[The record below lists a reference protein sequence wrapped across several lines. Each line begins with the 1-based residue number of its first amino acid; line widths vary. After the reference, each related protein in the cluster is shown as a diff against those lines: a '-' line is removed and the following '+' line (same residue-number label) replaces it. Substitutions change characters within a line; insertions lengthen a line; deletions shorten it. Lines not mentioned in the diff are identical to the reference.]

1 MPGDTYKGVT
11 RMQKVLG
18 SKRNIILFCAPAAI
32 LFFSLVIYPIFYIF
46 YLAFQK
52 TDGISYSEFA
62 GWDNY
67 RQIFEESYFSN
78 ANWKSLGLAVFA
90 LFGIAVLGT
99 LIAFLT
105 CGLKRR
111 IQSFYKTSYLIPFV
125 LSISVISQLWLS
137 IYHSEWGVL
146 NKLLEFL
153 HLDFLKKSWLSDQ
166 NTAMIC
172 VAIVGMWWVLGMT
185 ILLVYTGIMA
195 VPESYYEAAKI
206 DGANFWQISRYITFP
221 LCKNIIK
228 TCIII
233 NTIGGFYTFPQVYV
247 MTKGGP
253 GDLTMTVMML
263 IYREAFSNARLGL
276 SCAIAAIT
284 ILESIVILA
293 IINFLIRDQ
302 EVEL

>member
-1 MPGDTYKGVT
+1 
-11 RMQKVLG
+11 MQKVLG
-18 SKRNIILFCAPAAI
+18 SKRNIFIFCAPAAVM
-32 LFFSLVIYPIFYIF
+32 FFSLVIYPIFYIF
-46 YLAFQK
+46 YLSFQK
-52 TDGISYSEFA
+52 TDGISFSEFA
-62 GWDNY
+62 GWGNY
-67 RQIFEESYFSN
+67 ELMLSEGYFMN
-78 ANWKSLGLAVFA
+78 ANWKSLGLAIFA
-90 LFGIAVLGT
+90 TVGIAILGT
-99 LIAFLT
+99 VIAFLT
-105 CGLKRR
+105 CGLKPR
-111 IQSFYKTSYLIPFV
+111 IQRFYKTSYLIPFV

-146 NKLLEFL
+146 NKLLDIL
-153 HLDFLKKSWLSDQ
+153 HLSSLKTSWLSNQ

-195 VPESYYEAAKI
+195 VPDSYYEAAKI
-206 DGANFWQISRYITFP
+206 DGANFWQISRYITLP

-233 NTIGGFYTFPQVYV
+233 NTIGGFFTFPQVYV

-263 IYREAFSNARLGL
+263 IYREAFSNYRMGL
-276 SCAIAAIT
+276 SCAMAAVT
-284 ILESIVILA
+284 ILESVVILL

-302 EVEL
+302 EVEF

>member
-1 MPGDTYKGVT
+1 
-11 RMQKVLG
+11 MQKVLG
-18 SKRNIILFCAPAAI
+18 SKRNIFIFCAPAAI
-32 LFFSLVIYPIFYIF
+32 LFFSLVIYPIFNIF
-46 YLAFQK
+46 YLAFRK
-52 TDGISYSEFA
+52 TDGISYDEFA
-62 GWDNY
+62 GFGNFV
-67 RQIFEESYFSN
+67 QIFEEGYFAN

-90 LFGIAVLGT
+90 TFGIAILGT
-99 LIAFLT
+99 VIAFLT
-105 CGLKRR
+105 CGLRPK
-111 IQSFYKTSYLIPFV
+111 IQKFYKTAYLIPFV

-146 NKLLEFL
+146 NKLLDFL
-153 HLDFLKKSWLSDQ
+153 HLSSLKTSWLSNQ
-166 NTAMIC
+166 KTAMIC

-195 VPESYYEAAKI
+195 IPESYYEAAKI
-206 DGANFWQISRYITFP
+206 DGANFWQVSRYITLP

-263 IYREAFSNARLGL
+263 IYREAFSNTRLGI
-276 SCAIAAIT
+276 SCAIAAMA

-293 IINFLIRDQ
+293 VINFVVRDQ
-302 EVEL
+302 EVEM

>member
-1 MPGDTYKGVT
+1 
-11 RMQKVLG
+11 MQKVLG
-18 SKRNIILFCAPAAI
+18 SKRNIFIFCAPAAI
-32 LFFSLVIYPIFYIF
+32 LFFSLVIYPIFNIF
-46 YLAFQK
+46 YLAFRK
-52 TDGISYSEFA
+52 TDGISYDEFV
-62 GWDNY
+62 GFGNFT
-67 RQIFEESYFSN
+67 QIFEEGYFAN
-78 ANWKSLGLAVFA
+78 ANWKSLGLAIFA
-90 LFGIAVLGT
+90 TFGIAILGT
-99 LIAFLT
+99 VIAFLT
-105 CGLKRR
+105 CGLKPR
-111 IQSFYKTSYLIPFV
+111 IQRFYKTAYLIPFV

-146 NKLLEFL
+146 NKLLDFL
-153 HLDFLKKSWLSDQ
+153 HLSSLKTSWLSNQ

-195 VPESYYEAAKI
+195 IPETYYEAAKI
-206 DGANFWQISRYITFP
+206 DGANFWQVSRYITLP

-263 IYREAFSNARLGL
+263 IYREAFSNTRLGM
-276 SCAIAAIT
+276 SCAIAAMT

-293 IINFLIRDQ
+293 VINFIVRDQ
-302 EVEL
+302 EIEM

>member
-1 MPGDTYKGVT
+1 
-11 RMQKVLG
+11 MQKILG
-18 SKRNIILFCAPAAI
+18 SKKNIFIFCAPAAI
-32 LFFSLVIYPIFYIF
+32 LFFTLVIYPIFYIF
-46 YLAFQK
+46 YLALRK
-52 TDGISYSEFA
+52 TDGISFNEYA
-62 GWDNY
+62 GLSNY
-67 RQIFEESYFSN
+67 RQIFEESYFMN
-78 ANWKSLGLAVFA
+78 ANLKSLGLAVFA
-90 LFGIAVLGT
+90 TLGIALLGT
-99 LIAFLT
+99 VIAFLT

-111 IQSFYKTSYLIPFV
+111 VQRFYKTSYLIPFV

-146 NKLLEFL
+146 NRLLEFF
-153 HLDFLKKSWLSDQ
+153 HLSSLRRAWLSDQ

-195 VPESYYEAAKI
+195 VPGSYYEAAKI
-206 DGANFWQISRYITFP
+206 DGANFWQVSGYITFP

-228 TCIII
+228 TCVII

-276 SCAIAAIT
+276 SCAIAAVT
-284 ILESIVILA
+284 ILESVVILA
-293 IINFLIRDQ
+293 VINFLIRDQ
-302 EVEL
+302 ETEF

>member
-1 MPGDTYKGVT
+1 MKKT
-11 RMQKVLG
+11 LG
-18 SKRNIILFCAPAAI
+18 SKRNIILFCAPASI
-32 LFFSLVIYPIFYIF
+32 MFFTLVIYPIFYIF

-52 TDGISYSEFA
+52 TDGISFSEFV

-67 RQIFEESYFSN
+67 RQIFEESYFMN
-78 ANWKSLGLAVFA
+78 ANWKSLGLAIFA
-90 LFGIAVLGT
+90 TFGIAILGAA
-99 LIAFLT
+99 IAFLT

-111 IQSFYKTSYLIPFV
+111 VQTFYKTSYLIPFV

-137 IYHSEWGVL
+137 IYHTEWGVL
-146 NKLLEFL
+146 NKLLDFF
-153 HLDFLKKSWLSDQ
+153 HLSFLKTSWLSDQ
-166 NTAMIC
+166 KTAMIC

-206 DGANFWQISRYITFP
+206 DGANFWQVSRYITYP

-228 TCIII
+228 TCVII

-263 IYREAFSNARLGL
+263 IYREAFSNSRLGL
-276 SCAIAAIT
+276 SCAMAAIT
-284 ILESIVILA
+284 ILESVVILIVI
-293 IINFLIRDQ
+293 NLIFKDQ

>member
-18 SKRNIILFCAPAAI
+18 SKKNIILFCAPAAI

>member
-1 MPGDTYKGVT
+1 
-11 RMQKVLG
+11 MQKILG
-18 SKRNIILFCAPAAI
+18 SKRNIFLFCAPAAL
-32 LFFSLVIYPIFYIF
+32 LFFTLVIYPIFYIF

-52 TDGISYSEFA
+52 TDGISFSEFA
-62 GWDNY
+62 GWNNY
-67 RQIFEESYFSN
+67 RQVFTEGYFAN
-78 ANWKSLGLAVFA
+78 ANWKSLGLAIFA
-90 LFGIAVLGT
+90 TFGIAILGT

-105 CGLKRR
+105 CGLKSR
-111 IQSFYKTSYLIPFV
+111 IQKFYKTAYLIPFV

-137 IYHSEWGVL
+137 IYHTEWGVL
-146 NKLLEFL
+146 NKLLDFF
-153 HLDFLKKSWLSDQ
+153 HLSSLKTSWLSDQ
-166 NTAMIC
+166 KTAMIC

-206 DGANFWQISRYITFP
+206 DGANFLQISRYITLP

-263 IYREAFSNARLGL
+263 IYREAFSNSRLGL
-276 SCAIAAIT
+276 SCAIASIT

-293 IINFLIRDQ
+293 VINFLIRDQ
-302 EVEL
+302 EVEF